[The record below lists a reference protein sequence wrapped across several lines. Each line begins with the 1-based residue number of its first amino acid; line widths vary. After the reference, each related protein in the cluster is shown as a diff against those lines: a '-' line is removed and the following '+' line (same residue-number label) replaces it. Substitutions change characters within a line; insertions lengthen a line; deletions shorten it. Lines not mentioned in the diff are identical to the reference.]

1 MKKQRLSPRSIARF
15 LGRLTPRVRPYL
27 TSLIAASVILVVSTA
42 IALAF
47 PLIVRELLDAA
58 FLEGSGELLNLIA
71 IGLLA
76 LFALQAVLNFAQSY
90 LTASVAERV
99 IADLRNDLFAH
110 LLRQPPGFFSLRR
123 VGELSSRIASDAA
136 LIQNVLR
143 FGIPELA
150 RQGIFLVGALA
161 LVTATNPRLTLVTLT
176 AIPIAAGVGW
186 FFGRR
191 VRHLSTGIQDHLAS
205 AVARA
210 EQAFTQI
217 RTVQAFTREAWERDR
232 FGVEIGRTRDEG
244 LKRAVARAALTGAVT
259 FAAFGAIVVVLW
271 EGGRLVLA
279 GELSPGTLVAFLL
292 YAVTISGAIT
302 SLAGFYGN
310 LNEAAGAA
318 RHIFELLDDEPILV
332 DPPEP
337 IAFAAPVRGTIAYR
351 DVHFRYGPDLPY
363 VLRGI
368 DLEIE
373 EGETVALVG
382 SSGAGKSTLASLLPR
397 FFDVEHGSVSIDGVD
412 VRAVRL
418 EDLRSVIGIVPQ
430 EPMLFAGTVR
440 ENLLYGDFDATEA
453 DLDEVAAAAHADIFI
468 RDRVRSAD
476 RGARR
481 DAERRTTSAARD
493 RARDAQTASHPH
505 PRRGLQLP
513 GRGVGAA
520 GTGRARPA
528 HEPLYHACDRASP
541 VDGDS
546 RGPHRRARRRGHL
559 SRRVARQPARARRRV
574 SATVPPTV
582 RGRSGDDDGDARALA
597 AALQALLQQRQGFLH
612 LFAKRGLEH
621 GARHEAQHARRLA
634 LDRHRDARAGAL
646 ACPKNLVG
654 RGDRRAGHRL
664 EYHALVRLVRLHLVA
679 VLHRPP
685 QELAHI
691 VAPRAYRGG
700 PRRLLFRASKLR
712 LPLMLAADVVHV
724 GENVRNRTLNQDAI
738 AVSYGRHSSPSTT
751 PSLPSPIIAGTT
763 PT

>member
-110 LLRQPPGFFSLRR
+110 LLRQPRGFFSLRR

-468 RDRVRSAD
+468 RDLPDAYDQLIGERGVTLSAGQRQRLAIARVML
-476 RGARR
+476 RR
-481 DAERRTTSAARD
+481 PRILILDEASSSLDAES
-493 RARDAQTASHPH
+493 
-505 PRRGLQLP
+505 
-513 GRGVGAA
+513 
-520 GTGRARPA
+520 
-528 HEPLYHACDRASP
+528 E
-541 VDGDS
+541 
-546 RGPHRRARRRGHL
+546 
-559 SRRVARQPARARRRV
+559 
-574 SATVPPTV
+574 
-582 RGRSGDDDGDARALA
+582 
-597 AALQALLQQRQGFLH
+597 
-612 LFAKRGLEH
+612 
-621 GARHEAQHARRLA
+621 RLVQDA
-634 LDRHRDARAGAL
+634 LDRLMSHCTTLVIAHRLSTVIRADRIVVLDEGVISAVGSHANLLEHDAVYQRLYRRQFEDAL
-646 ACPKNLVG
+646 ATTT
-654 RGDRRAGHRL
+654 AT
-664 EYHALVRLVRLHLVA
+664 
-679 VLHRPP
+679 
-685 QELAHI
+685 
-691 VAPRAYRGG
+691 
-700 PRRLLFRASKLR
+700 
-712 LPLMLAADVVHV
+712 HV
-724 GENVRNRTLNQDAI
+724 
-738 AVSYGRHSSPSTT
+738 P
-751 PSLPSPIIAGTT
+751 
-763 PT
+763 